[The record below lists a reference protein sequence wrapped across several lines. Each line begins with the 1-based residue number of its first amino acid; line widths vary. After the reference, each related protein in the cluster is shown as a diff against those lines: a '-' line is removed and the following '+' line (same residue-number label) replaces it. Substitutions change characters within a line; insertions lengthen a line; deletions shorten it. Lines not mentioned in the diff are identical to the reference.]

1 VSTFLD
7 TGNHIFQIYNS
18 FIVSQYKVLNKIIH
32 TDQKGF
38 VAGRNIS
45 ENNRMIDDII
55 EFVDNEDEEG
65 VIIFVDQQKAFDR
78 MEWGWLNYVMECF
91 NFGLKFRDMLF
102 KKGKTCIKTNG
113 FISNFSQYRIQPDK
127 DVLLHRFCTLFRQ
140 SRWLV
145 LSETLQKYMVSNYLR
160 AGCLLKFRKN

>member
-1 VSTFLD
+1 M
-7 TGNHIFQIYNS
+7 
-18 FIVSQYKVLNKIIH
+18 KPVLNKIIH

-113 FISNFSQYRIQPDK
+113 FISNFSQYRVQPDK

-140 SRWLV
+140 SQWLV
-145 LSETLQKYMVSNYLR
+145 LSETLRKYMVSNYPTVR
-160 AGCLLKFRKN
+160 GSP

>member
-1 VSTFLD
+1 
-7 TGNHIFQIYNS
+7 
-18 FIVSQYKVLNKIIH
+18 
-32 TDQKGF
+32 
-38 VAGRNIS
+38 
-45 ENNRMIDDII
+45 MIDDII

-91 NFGLKFRDMLF
+91 NFGLKFREWVNMLF
-102 KKGKTCIKTNG
+102 KKGKTCIKTMV
-113 FISNFSQYRIQPDK
+113 SYQNFSQYRVQPDN

-145 LSETLQKYMVSNYLR
+145 LSETLRKYMVSNYPTVSSSP
-160 AGCLLKFRKN
+160 

>member
-1 VSTFLD
+1 M
-7 TGNHIFQIYNS
+7 
-18 FIVSQYKVLNKIIH
+18 KPVLNKIIH

-91 NFGLKFRDMLF
+91 NFGLKFREWVYMLF
-102 KKGKTCIKTNG
+102 KKG
-113 FISNFSQYRIQPDK
+113 SQYRVQPDK
-127 DVLLHRFCTLFRQ
+127 DVLLHRSCTLFRQ

-145 LSETLQKYMVSNYLR
+145 LSETLRKYMVSNYPTVR
-160 AGCLLKFRKN
+160 GSP